1 MIFWN
6 LPVWDV
12 PQRPPPYPKYNQLT
26 IYARFHLS
34 VTCSSVGI
42 FGQTVPFP
50 WSMSFWLQW
59 LIRDFGYI
67 DQRLHWIL
75 RTGRSYFFTYW
86 SNYKSWQFV
95 LFFQKENPH
104 LSQGICIP
112 APAGKFSHWKMSVP
126 KTFVKS
132 QQNNST
138 LQCLIKLIQNQNYNF
153 HHKKTSTKSS
163 GPMFV
168 CYSYWETIL
177 PEITLNCYN
186 KCKIVEMYHGENVS
200 LYVEDRIYEM
210 FMLENWRPQCLVQ
223 FPSNLVQTILFQSF
237 FTEWILKIDNMF
249 KMKKKFWIQSLCV
262 VKVILQISRF
272 AQSIFCVLGKN

>member
-1 MIFWN
+1 MRCTSEATTIH
-6 LPVWDV
+6 
-12 PQRPPPYPKYNQLT
+12 PKYNQFT
-26 IYARFHLS
+26 IYAQFHLPM
-34 VTCSSVGI
+34 TCSSVGI
-42 FGQTVPFP
+42 FGQAVLIP
-50 WSMSFWLQW
+50 WSIFFSAWAFDCSGLLEILDT
-59 LIRDFGYI
+59 LIRGY
-67 DQRLHWIL
+67 
-75 RTGRSYFFTYW
+75 TGFWGLEKSYFFAYW

-168 CYSYWETIL
+168 CYIFIEKLI
-177 PEITLNCYN
+177 
-186 KCKIVEMYHGENVS
+186 
-200 LYVEDRIYEM
+200 
-210 FMLENWRPQCLVQ
+210 
-223 FPSNLVQTILFQSF
+223 FQ
-237 FTEWILKIDNMF
+237 K
-249 KMKKKFWIQSLCV
+249 
-262 VKVILQISRF
+262 
-272 AQSIFCVLGKN
+272 

>member
-1 MIFWN
+1 M
-6 LPVWDV
+6 LDS
-12 PQRPPPYPKYNQLT
+12 
-26 IYARFHLS
+26 IYLWLAHLLGSLDRQCLFHEAWAFD
-34 VTCSSVGI
+34 CSGLLEI
-42 FGQTVPFP
+42 LDT
-50 WSMSFWLQW
+50 
-59 LIRDFGYI
+59 LIRGY
-67 DQRLHWIL
+67 
-75 RTGRSYFFTYW
+75 TGFWGLEKSYFFTYW

-138 LQCLIKLIQNQNYNF
+138 PQCLNKLIQNQNYNF

-200 LYVEDRIYEM
+200 L
-210 FMLENWRPQCLVQ
+210 
-223 FPSNLVQTILFQSF
+223 
-237 FTEWILKIDNMF
+237 
-249 KMKKKFWIQSLCV
+249 
-262 VKVILQISRF
+262 
-272 AQSIFCVLGKN
+272 